1 MSIHAIICTRSAK
14 DVTPT
19 TDRLFKYLVSC
30 GITVYIMSGAKS
42 IFKAYKTAFDKA
54 NLEDD
59 DICIFCHDDVEIR
72 DTPEEFTKK
81 LEALCSLPE
90 TGFVGPA
97 GTTYLS
103 PNAVWWDQEVWRAGL
118 HRGKVSH
125 LDQNQREYVTFYGP
139 PDDVVALDGLFL
151 AAKAKVVRDIGLDK
165 PEYFEGEWDF
175 YDIHYTTTAFKNGYT
190 NKVLDI
196 NILHNSRG
204 ELVGRD
210 SWHKNRLAFI
220 QNTELPIKIES

>member
-1 MSIHAIICTRSAK
+1 
-14 DVTPT
+14 
-19 TDRLFKYLVSC
+19 
-30 GITVYIMSGAKS
+30 MSGAKS
-42 IFKAYKTAFDKA
+42 IFRAYKTAFDKA
-54 NLEDD
+54 NLKDD

-72 DTPEEFTKK
+72 ENPADFVKK
-81 LEALCSLPE
+81 LQDLCSLPE

-103 PNAVWWDQEVWRAGL
+103 ENAVWWDQSVWRAGL
-118 HRGKVSH
+118 HRGHVYH
-125 LDQNQREYVTFYGP
+125 LDPNGVEYRTDYGP

-151 AAKAKVVRDIGLDK
+151 AATAKTVRDIGLEK

-175 YDIHYTTTAFKNGYT
+175 YDIHYTTTAFKKGYS
-190 NKVLDI
+190 NKILDI

-220 QNTELPIKIES
+220 QNNELPIRIQH